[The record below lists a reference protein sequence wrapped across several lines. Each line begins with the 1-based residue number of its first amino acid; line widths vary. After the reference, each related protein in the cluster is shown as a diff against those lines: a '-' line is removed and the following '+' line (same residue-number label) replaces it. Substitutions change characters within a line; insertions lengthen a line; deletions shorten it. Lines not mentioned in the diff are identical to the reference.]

1 MPALVIA
8 LLVAATTWAAP
19 AGAAA
24 RAVVERPSER
34 CSELWNA
41 GDGVVADV
49 PVEGDLVVDSPAAG
63 CTLRRVH
70 VLGDLVVPAG
80 TRVTGELVRV
90 DGHVRAAGSVTLSGT
105 DREQST
111 VWNDV
116 ELDGGPDARVVLDR
130 TTLLGDVSGR
140 TGDVLLT
147 GAKVVGTWDVA
158 VDHVTRIRA
167 ATWVSAPATVR
178 GGRVLIHD
186 ARFSEGLTLDGTGDA
201 LVCRTRIGLDLL
213 VTHLTDYARIGL
225 EVPYAC
231 LSLIHIPSPRD
242 ISGSRMPSSA

>member
-1 MPALVIA
+1 
-8 LLVAATTWAAP
+8 
-19 AGAAA
+19 
-24 RAVVERPSER
+24 
-34 CSELWNA
+34 
-41 GDGVVADV
+41 
-49 PVEGDLVVDSPAAG
+49 
-63 CTLRRVH
+63 
-70 VLGDLVVPAG
+70 
-80 TRVTGELVRV
+80 
-90 DGHVRAAGSVTLSGT
+90 
-105 DREQST
+105 

-231 LSLIHIPSPRD
+231 GTQVEGSVLLVTNRHSIDLGTLTVGRHLVCVDSTGPRGVTRTAETVV
-242 ISGSRMPSSA
+242 SGSEYGSCG